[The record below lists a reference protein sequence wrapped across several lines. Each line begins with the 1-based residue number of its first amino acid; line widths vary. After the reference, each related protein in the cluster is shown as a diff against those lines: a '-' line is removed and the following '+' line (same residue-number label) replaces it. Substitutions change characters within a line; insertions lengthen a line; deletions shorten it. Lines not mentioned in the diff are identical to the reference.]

1 MVPAVPAVV
10 VAALMRRGAETARC
24 STIPDSD
31 EEQGCN
37 SEGHNVILLP
47 LKLQVR
53 FTLPRRESKGDGMTS
68 HGDAPCPPV
77 LQPLGDDT
85 RMRERGC

>member
-1 MVPAVPAVV
+1 MVAAVPAVV

-37 SEGHNVILLP
+37 SEGHNVILP

-53 FTLPRRESKGDGMTS
+53 FTLPRRESKHEGMTS
-68 HGDAPCPPV
+68 HGDAPSPPV
-77 LQPLGDDT
+77 FQPLGDDT
-85 RMRERGC
+85 RIRERGC